1 MVDRKLGRG
10 LEFFLSGSKKAGSR
24 DDDVAQV
31 ELSQVSPSPFQPR
44 EDFDPKELDQLAAS
58 LRSSGLLQPILVRP
72 VDGKYQIIAGE
83 RRWRAAK
90 LAGLERIPALIR
102 DLPDE
107 TVAVLA
113 LVENVQRTDLNAIE
127 KAKAFRQIQTM
138 TKGTPT
144 EVAKQVG
151 LDRSTVTNLMR
162 LLDLPRSV
170 QSHVSRGTLT
180 MGHAR
185 ALLALAGAEEQE
197 ALAEEILRKKLSV
210 RQVEAYIQ
218 ALDAATEPPG
228 EGEKK
233 KGGKTPIPRGRPVW
247 LNEIE
252 ETLVEALGAS
262 VVVNYGKKRSRITI
276 ECVGREEF
284 ERVYELLKTAE
295 QNRGGKTK
303 SKKKS

>member
-1 MVDRKLGRG
+1 M
-10 LEFFLSGSKKAGSR
+10 EFFLSGSKKAVSG
-24 DDDVAQV
+24 DEEVAHV
-31 ELSQVSPSPFQPR
+31 ELNQVSPNPFQPR
-44 EDFDPKELDQLAAS
+44 ADFDQKELDQLAAS
-58 LRSSGLLQPILVRP
+58 LRNSGVLQPILVRP

-90 LAGLERIPALIR
+90 LAGLERIPALVR

-107 TVAVLA
+107 TAAVLA

-127 KAKAFRQIQTM
+127 KATAFKQIQTM
-138 TKGTPT
+138 TKGSSA

-151 LDRSTVTNLMR
+151 LDRTTVTNLVR
-162 LLDLPRSV
+162 LLELPQSV
-170 QSHVSRGTLT
+170 QTHVSRGTLT

-185 ALLALAGAEEQE
+185 ALLALAGPEEQE

-228 EGEKK
+228 
-233 KGGKTPIPRGRPVW
+233 KGGKNKADKAPTPRGRPVW

-252 ETLVEALGAS
+252 DNLVAALGTS
-262 VVVNYGKKRSRITI
+262 VAVTYGKKRSRITI

-284 ERVYELLKTAE
+284 ERVYELLRAE
-295 QNRGGKTK
+295 EPDGGGAKPK
-303 SKKKS
+303 GKKKS